1 MKRSVALHFARAM
14 YVEENPLTKY
24 LTALEKL
31 KVKKYSLDMIPVLCQ
46 SYISQE
52 SNKIKLNSRKMITNF
67 NNQTNE
73 LHNKTS

>member
-31 KVKKYSLDMIPVLCQ
+31 KVKKHSLDMIPVSWQ
-46 SYISQE
+46 SYVSQE
-52 SNKIKLNSRKMITNF
+52 SNKMKIKFKKNDN
-67 NNQTNE
+67 
-73 LHNKTS
+73 

>member
-14 YVEENPLTKY
+14 SVEENPLTKY

-31 KVKKYSLDMIPVLCQ
+31 KVKKHSLDMIPVSCQ

-52 SNKIKLNSRKMITNF
+52 SN
-67 NNQTNE
+67 
-73 LHNKTS
+73 